1 MTDEEIAKELLK
13 KDAIIK
19 DIQGKILLLRNALIE
34 ERKKTTELNEKNN
47 ELLNQISDLEKV
59 ISSKDSEITNITND
73 MRELQES
80 ILEEKNKS
88 EEGGVKNVFNIFQK
102 ESNTVKDDENKKLQA
117 TVDELKEE
125 REKIQKE
132 NDELKDNLNNLKNST
147 TKQINELKSKN
158 NEMEQSIIN
167 KNKQIDDIMK
177 QLEEIK
183 NNNNQFENDKK
194 NYEQTIINLENEE
207 KTYNEELMKLNIL
220 NKNQKEKIDKIE
232 GKIKEINEN
241 NFQLLKKMKTVIDGI
256 SEGIIVIQKFKCEK
270 GNSKVEVTFGPTE
283 DHQYIMYIYD
293 YHTKKGD
300 KYYIENIE
308 YLKLNYKEKNI
319 EISVMNKGIC
329 DRFLLSSNNI
339 EILEAIVDTYE
350 EYYNIIMRI
359 KHNLTNIV

>member
-102 ESNTVKDDENKKLQA
+102 ESNNVKDDENKKLQVS
-117 TVDELKEE
+117 VDELKEE
-125 REKIQKE
+125 REKIKKE
-132 NDELKDNLNNLKNST
+132 NDELKDNLNNLKNSSS
-147 TKQINELKSKN
+147 KQINELKSKN

-177 QLEEIK
+177 KLEDIK
-183 NNNNQFENDKK
+183 NNDNQFLNEKK
-194 NYEQTIINLENEE
+194 NYEQTILNLESDE
-207 KTYNEELMKLNIL
+207 KINNDELQKLNII
-220 NKNQKEKIDKIE
+220 NKNQKEKIEKIE
-232 GKIKEINEN
+232 KKIKETNEKN
-241 NFQLLKKMKTVIDGI
+241 LQLLIKMKSIIDGI

-270 GNSKVEVTFGPTE
+270 GNSKVEVTFGPTK
-283 DHQYIMYIYD
+283 DHQYIMYIHD
-293 YHTKKGD
+293 YQTKKTE

-308 YLKLNYKEKNI
+308 YIKLNYNEKNI
-319 EISVMNKGIC
+319 EVSVMNKGFC
-329 DRFLLSSNNI
+329 DKYSLYSNNI
-339 EILEAIVDTYE
+339 EILEGIVDTYE
-350 EYYNIIMRI
+350 EYYNIVMRM

>member
-125 REKIQKE
+125 REKNLKE
-132 NDELKDNLNNLKNST
+132 NNELKDNLNNLKNST
-147 TKQINELKSKN
+147 SKQINDLNNKN

-177 QLEEIK
+177 KLEDIK
-183 NNNNQFENDKK
+183 NNDNQFLNEKK
-194 NYEQTIINLENEE
+194 NYEQTILNLESDE
-207 KTYNEELMKLNIL
+207 KINNDELQKLNII
-220 NKNQKEKIDKIE
+220 NKNQKEKIEKIE
-232 GKIKEINEN
+232 KKIKETNEKN
-241 NFQLLKKMKTVIDGI
+241 LQLLIKMKSIIDGI

-270 GNSKVEVTFGPTE
+270 GNSKVEVTFGPTK
-283 DHQYIMYIYD
+283 DHQYIMYIHD
-293 YHTKKGD
+293 YQTKKTE

-308 YLKLNYKEKNI
+308 YIKLNYNEKNI
-319 EISVMNKGIC
+319 EVRVMNKGFC
-329 DRFLLSSNNI
+329 DKYSLYSNNI
-339 EILEAIVDTYE
+339 EILEGIVDTYE
-350 EYYNIIMRI
+350 EYYNIVMRM